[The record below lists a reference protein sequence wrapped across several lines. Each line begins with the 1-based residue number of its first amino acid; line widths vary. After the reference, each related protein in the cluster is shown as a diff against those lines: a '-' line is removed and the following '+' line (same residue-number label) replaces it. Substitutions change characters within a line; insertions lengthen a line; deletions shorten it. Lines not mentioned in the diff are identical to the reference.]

1 MIDRVTTLPIDHF
14 PNVSRKYVLVKGSVD
29 LEETVPNGTCIADI
43 RFEREPSGIWGD
55 QQLYRNRAYL
65 LVKRTLRWRKLQR
78 VACRCGFRSKLVLDI
93 ELMLN
98 INRRYSGVF
107 TYYK

>member
-43 RFEREPSGIWGD
+43 RFEREASGIWGE
-55 QQLYRNRAYL
+55 Q
-65 LVKRTLRWRKLQR
+65 
-78 VACRCGFRSKLVLDI
+78 
-93 ELMLN
+93 
-98 INRRYSGVF
+98 
-107 TYYK
+107 

>member
-14 PNVSRKYVLVKGSVD
+14 PNISRKYVLVKGSVD

-43 RFEREPSGIWGD
+43 RFEREASGIWGD

-65 LVKRTLRWRKLQR
+65 VLERTLRWRKLQR
-78 VACRCGFRSKLVLDI
+78 VSLSVWF
-93 ELMLN
+93 
-98 INRRYSGVF
+98 
-107 TYYK
+107 